1 MNKLENARIEINKI
15 DKEMAKLFEQRM
27 KAVEYVI
34 EYKIENNMDIFDS
47 SREKEV
53 IEKNTKLL
61 ENDKY
66 SKYYVEFIENLMSIS
81 KKYQKKISEK

>member
-1 MNKLENARIEINKI
+1 MNKLENVRIEINKI

-27 KAVEYVI
+27 KAVEDVI

-66 SKYYVEFIENLMSIS
+66 SKYYVEFIENLMNIS

>member
-27 KAVEYVI
+27 KAVEDVI

-66 SKYYVEFIENLMSIS
+66 SKYYVEFIENLMNIS

>member
-1 MNKLENARIEINKI
+1 MNKLENVRIEINKI

-27 KAVEYVI
+27 KAVEDVI

>member
-27 KAVEYVI
+27 KAVEDVI
-34 EYKIENNMDIFDS
+34 EYKIENNMDIFES
-47 SREKEV
+47 SREKEI

>member
-15 DKEMAKLFEQRM
+15 DKEMAKLFERRM
-27 KAVEYVI
+27 KAVEDVI

-66 SKYYVEFIENLMSIS
+66 SKYYVEFIENLMNIS

>member
-27 KAVEYVI
+27 KAVEDVI

>member
-27 KAVEYVI
+27 KAVEDVI

-47 SREKEV
+47 SREKEI

>member
-27 KAVEYVI
+27 KAVEDVI

-53 IEKNTKLL
+53 IENNTKLL

-66 SKYYVEFIENLMSIS
+66 SKYYVEFIENLMNIS

>member
-27 KAVEYVI
+27 KAVEDVI

-47 SREKEV
+47 SREKEI

-66 SKYYVEFIENLMSIS
+66 SKYYVEFIENLMNIS

>member
-27 KAVEYVI
+27 KAVEDVI
-34 EYKIENNMDIFDS
+34 EYKIKNNMDIFDS

-66 SKYYVEFIENLMSIS
+66 SKYYVEFIENLMNIS

>member
-27 KAVEYVI
+27 KAVEDVI
-34 EYKIENNMDIFDS
+34 EYKIKNNMDIFDS